1 MSNNRFPYGGDDSH
15 LYLFP
20 CKLAPFHW
28 VLAFYFK
35 EYFKLETHFTM
46 LAEVAVLWDS
56 SIGLWRLVCGGLCSL
71 PLGCGIW
78 KCPLLKE
85 SLLNGTGISLSWV
98 DSKTTWRV
106 LRFLN
111 DLVYFSFLPV
121 FMFVGQETHQWKKGR
136 WSRGK

>member
-15 LYLFP
+15 LCLFP

-46 LAEVAVLWDS
+46 LAEVAFLWDS
-56 SIGLWRLVCGGLCSL
+56 SIGLWRLVFLTIGL
-71 PLGCGIW
+71 W
-78 KCPLLKE
+78 YLKMFTFKRE
-85 SLLNGTGISLSWV
+85 FAKWNRHFSELSRLKNYLEGLEISKWSCLYVCW
-98 DSKTTWRV
+98 
-106 LRFLN
+106 
-111 DLVYFSFLPV
+111 PV